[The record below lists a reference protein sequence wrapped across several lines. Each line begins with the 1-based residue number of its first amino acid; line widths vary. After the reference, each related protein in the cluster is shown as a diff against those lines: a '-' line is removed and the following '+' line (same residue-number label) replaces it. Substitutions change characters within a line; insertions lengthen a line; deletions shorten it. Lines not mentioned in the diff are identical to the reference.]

1 MLALHLMNKTR
12 DKRNIRITDIV
23 GLGLLAFVAAC
34 RLWTPVADYYAERLF
49 PAVSAGLSWPASLV
63 PFPLEEL
70 VVTAFFVGLLA
81 VLVRAV
87 RRKEGFLRW
96 LGRSARLVMWLLVW
110 FYLGWG
116 CNYFRTP
123 LYARLGVK
131 PAHFE
136 LEAFRQF
143 LSEYTGILDG
153 AAGSP
158 VEWEP
163 SAVEQAV
170 KDFYAER
177 GAACGYTP
185 LRCWQHVKQPLL
197 NPLYSAVSVMGWL
210 GPFFCEAQVNRDVPR
225 TQYPST
231 MAHELAH
238 LSGVTGEGEANYWA
252 YAFCRQ
258 SNIPA
263 VRYSGCLSILPY
275 VAQNARALL
284 PEEEYRS
291 WMERVPQRAK
301 DDTAANRQFWESK
314 RIPLIE
320 RVQRWIM
327 DLFLKSNGVSAGK
340 RDYSGVVG
348 IIMTMDGAHLLVARR
363 EPGEQ

>member
-1 MLALHLMNKTR
+1 MKGVQNKR
-12 DKRNIRITDIV
+12 RLRFGDIL
-23 GLGLLAFVAAC
+23 GLGLLAFVVAC
-34 RLWTPVADYYAERLF
+34 RLSRPVADFYAERLF

-63 PFPLEEL
+63 PFSLEEL
-70 VVTAFFVGLLA
+70 VVAAFFVGLLA
-81 VLVRAV
+81 VLVRTV

-110 FYLGWG
+110 LYLGWG

-123 LYARLGVK
+123 LYTRLGVT

-136 LEAFRQF
+136 QEAFREF
-143 LSEYTGILDG
+143 LSEYSEMLDG

-158 VEWEP
+158 AEWEP
-163 SAVEQAV
+163 FAVEQAV
-170 KDFYAER
+170 KEFYADR
-177 GAACGYTP
+177 GVACGYTP
-185 LRCWQHVKQPLL
+185 LRRWQHVKQPLL
-197 NPLYSAVSVMGWL
+197 NPLYSAVGVMGWL
-210 GPFFCEAQVNRDVPR
+210 GPFFCEAHVNRDVPQ

-258 SNIPA
+258 SGIPA

-284 PEEEYRS
+284 PEEEYQA
-291 WMERVPQRAK
+291 WVAGIPQRAK
-301 DDTAANRQFWESK
+301 DDTAANRQFWESR
-314 RIPLIE
+314 RIRLIE
-320 RVQRWIM
+320 QAQRWIM
-327 DLFLKSNGVSAGK
+327 DFFLRSNGVSAGA

-348 IIMTMDGAHLLVARR
+348 IIMTMDAG
-363 EPGEQ
+363 Q